1 MKNPQSWLPLTSHIL
16 VQSTVAKF
24 CKNVHLCNDHLP
36 NAAILRLRNT
46 WLANCVEIEFPPNL
60 HTAPWNIHYQAL
72 LLLLFRNFWWQNGWL
87 TANNWRRWSS
97 IYKWS
102 PAWPRTM
109 YWEGRS
115 NQRSTQEQI
124 TSHNYVLQGTL
135 HHHDGDITLPTRK
148 IGVYTPWFDDINLI
162 WTNPKQGPSQLRI
175 RTSRISLEEVSAM
188 SWSRSAWYS
197 MNHRESSWYIMILFV
212 RTWIG

>member
-1 MKNPQSWLPLTSHIL
+1 MYILNTVVVSNQENLLQLYLPFPSWGFAYFGSRRLQVAAGTLGRESMAQQEKTIAINSLLYCTVSGRPGYISSCWGALNPILQHENTMKNPQSWLPLTSHIL

-60 HTAPWNIHYQAL
+60 HTAPWNIHYHAL
-72 LLLLFRNFWWQNGWL
+72 LLLLFRSFWWQNGWL

-97 IYKWS
+97 ISKWS

-109 YWEGRS
+109 HWEGRS
-115 NQRSTQEQI
+115 NQRS
-124 TSHNYVLQGTL
+124 
-135 HHHDGDITLPTRK
+135 
-148 IGVYTPWFDDINLI
+148 
-162 WTNPKQGPSQLRI
+162 
-175 RTSRISLEEVSAM
+175 
-188 SWSRSAWYS
+188 
-197 MNHRESSWYIMILFV
+197 HRN
-212 RTWIG
+212 T